1 MTRRDRF
8 LRAVFADRLGAI
20 VFLAALLVYLS
31 YWRLG
36 PLIND
41 SYTVANTLV
50 AVADGHLYLD
60 EAVYGPGLDTPGVG
74 SRDGRLYGRNYGQ
87 VFLAVPLLVAVEA
100 LATIADLRVAL
111 AGLWTFVV
119 LGFSVLVGREIDAP
133 DRAAYAG
140 SAVALVGFAAI
151 LVDATPIDPSD
162 HYLIAL
168 QAQTM
173 LVAALTGVVAYRL
186 LARAYDRRVGFIAG
200 FAVVLATPVGF
211 WAQFPKRHAFTTLC
225 ALAVMYF
232 LYRSREGDGVDTR
245 FRAAA
250 YVPVGIAAW
259 VSAAEGAIL
268 LIAVLAVDVPTG
280 GRSPRSLAA
289 AASACVLASLPMF
302 VTNLFVTGNLLEP
315 PRVLSAGGSGSLADR
330 GDPDGGSDTSGS
342 GGATTD
348 GGSDTSGSGGTTTD
362 GGSDTSGSSGT
373 TTDGG
378 SSGGDTGGGG
388 DAGEAASEA
397 ADTAFGVVDL
407 LLELYQR
414 GIDMALSG
422 TGELYHAF
430 IRGGYLPAIAQRD
443 AGEAIRLSFLEA
455 MPLAAALV
463 VVPVVA
469 VRTDFLGRVR
479 AAVDRRGL
487 TALGIIDAFAVVYAL
502 ALSLVYLPRLP
513 IHAGI
518 TVRYLL
524 PLYPIAIYAIARQ
537 TAVRRVVRER
547 TRSIAFTYA
556 GSLLVGGQLLVIYL
570 WATDATRGEAVQTH
584 ALLGLL
590 AAGLLA
596 AWILADAFGY
606 REDRVGAVSLALAAA
621 ATTAFVVLGALW
633 HFAFVGPE
641 ALPFV

>member
-1 MTRRDRF
+1 MNRRDRF

-20 VFLAALLVYLS
+20 VFLAALLAYLS

-111 AGLWTFVV
+111 AGLWAFVV
-119 LGFSVLVGREIDAP
+119 LGLSVLVGRELDVP

-173 LVAALTGVVAYRL
+173 LVAAFTGVVAYRL
-186 LARAYDRRVGFIAG
+186 LARAYDRRVGFTAG
-200 FAVVLATPVGF
+200 LAVVLATPVGF

-268 LIAVLAVDVPTG
+268 LLALLAVDVPTG
-280 GRSPRSLAA
+280 GRSLRSLAA
-289 AASACVLASLPMF
+289 AASACVLASLPLF
-302 VTNLFVTGNLLEP
+302 VTNLFVTDNLLEP
-315 PRVLSAGGSGSLADR
+315 PRVLSAGGSGSLAER
-330 GDPDGGSDTSGS
+330 GNPDGGSDT
-342 GGATTD
+342 
-348 GGSDTSGSGGTTTD
+348 
-362 GGSDTSGSSGT
+362 
-373 TTDGG
+373 GG
-378 SSGGDTGGGG
+378 SSGGDTGGG
-388 DAGEAASEA
+388 DAGEAVSEA

-407 LLELYQR
+407 LLGLYQR

-469 VRTDFLGRVR
+469 VRTDLAGRVR
-479 AAVDRRGL
+479 AVVDRRGL
-487 TALGIIDAFAVVYAL
+487 TAIGIVDAFAVVYAL

-513 IHAGI
+513 IHAAV

-524 PLYPIAIYAIARQ
+524 PLYPIAIYAVARQ
-537 TAVRRVVRER
+537 TAVRRVVRKH
-547 TRSIAFTYA
+547 TRPIAFTYA

-584 ALLGLL
+584 ALVGLL

-606 REDRVGAVSLALAAA
+606 REDHVGAVTLALAAA

>member
-1 MTRRDRF
+1 MSRRDRF
-8 LRAVFADRLGAI
+8 ARAVFGDRLGAI

-87 VFLAVPLLVAVEA
+87 VFLAVPLLLAVEA
-100 LATIADLRVAL
+100 LAAVADLRVAL
-111 AGLWTFVV
+111 AGVWALVA
-119 LGFSVLVGREIDAP
+119 LALAVLVGREYDAP

-140 SAVALVGFAAI
+140 SAVALVGFTAI
-151 LVDATPIDPSD
+151 LVGATPIDPSD

-186 LARAYDRRVGFIAG
+186 LARAYDRRVGFG
-200 FAVVLATPVGF
+200 VGLAVVLATPVGF
-211 WAQFPKRHAFTTLC
+211 WAQFPKRHAFVTLC
-225 ALAVMYF
+225 AVAVMYF
-232 LYRSREGDGVDTR
+232 LYRSREGDGIDTR

-280 GRSPRSLAA
+280 GRSLRSLAT

-315 PRVLSAGGSGSLADR
+315 ARVLSAGGSGSLADR
-330 GDPDGGSDTSGS
+330 GDPDRGS
-342 GGATTD
+342 GG
-348 GGSDTSGSGGTTTD
+348 GG
-362 GGSDTSGSSGT
+362 
-373 TTDGG
+373 
-378 SSGGDTGGGG
+378 SGGDTGGGG

-407 LLELYQR
+407 LLGLYQR
-414 GIDMALSG
+414 GIEMAFSG

-430 IRGGYLPAIAQRD
+430 IRGGYLPGIAQRD

-469 VRTDFLGRVR
+469 VRTDLIGRVR
-479 AAVDRRGL
+479 AVVDRRGL
-487 TALGIIDAFAVVYAL
+487 TAFGIVDAFAIVYGL
-502 ALSLVYLPRLP
+502 ALTLIYLPRLP
-513 IHAGI
+513 LHATI

-524 PLYPIAIYAIARQ
+524 PLYPIAVYALARQ
-537 TAVRRVVRER
+537 TAVRRIVRER
-547 TRSIAFTYA
+547 ARPMAFTYA

-584 ALLGLL
+584 ALVSLL

-596 AWILADAFGY
+596 VWVLADALGY
-606 REDRVGAVSLALAAA
+606 REDRVGAVALALSAA

-633 HFAFVGPE
+633 HFAFVGPQ